1 MSPVQAVFQFLSAVI
16 SVYML
21 LIIFRVLLS
30 WFQGRLNGRGV
41 EILTMLTDPYL
52 KRFQGISWLRFGFL
66 DFSPVVG
73 IAVLGLVSQICS
85 SLAMSGR
92 ITAMM
97 VIVYILSSI
106 WSFASFFINFLIILM
121 VFRLVSV
128 LFFSTWN
135 HQIVFQIDN
144 ILYKVTAR
152 ILGFFTSKN
161 VKYTVALAI
170 SAGVLLVFRLALG
183 LGIAYLL
190 NFLAGL

>member
-1 MSPVQAVFQFLSAVI
+1 MSPVQAVFQFLSAIV

-41 EILTMLTDPYL
+41 EILMKLTDPYL
-52 KRFQGISWLRFGFL
+52 KKFQGISWLRFGFL

-85 SLAMSGR
+85 SLAMSGK
-92 ITAMM
+92 ITVMM
-97 VIVYILSSI
+97 IVIYILSSI
-106 WSFASFFINFLIILM
+106 WNFVSFFINFLIILM

-161 VKYTVALAI
+161 VKYSVALAV
-170 SAGVLLVFRLALG
+170 SAAVLLVLRIGIG

-190 NFLAGL
+190 SFLAGL

>member
-1 MSPVQAVFQFLSAVI
+1 MSPVQAVFQFLSAVV

-41 EILTMLTDPYL
+41 EILMKLTDPYL

-73 IAVLGLVSQICS
+73 IAVLGLVSQICN
-85 SLAMSGR
+85 SLAMSGK
-92 ITAMM
+92 ITVMM
-97 VIVYILSSI
+97 VVIYILSSI
-106 WSFASFFINFLIILM
+106 WNFVSFFINFLIILM
-121 VFRLVSV
+121 IFRLVSV

-152 ILGFFTSKN
+152 ILGFFTSRN
-161 VKYTVALAI
+161 VKYSMALAI
-170 SAGVLLVFRLALG
+170 SAGVLLVLRIGIG
-183 LGIAYLL
+183 LGIVYLL

>member
-1 MSPVQAVFQFLSAVI
+1 
-16 SVYML
+16 ML

-41 EILTMLTDPYL
+41 EILMKLTDPYL

-73 IAVLGLVSQICS
+73 IAVLGLVSQICN
-85 SLAMSGR
+85 SLAMSGK
-92 ITAMM
+92 ITVMM
-97 VIVYILSSI
+97 VVIYILSSI
-106 WSFASFFINFLIILM
+106 WNFVSFFINFLIILM
-121 VFRLVSV
+121 IFRLVSV

-152 ILGFFTSKN
+152 ILGFFTSRN
-161 VKYTVALAI
+161 VKYSMALAI
-170 SAGVLLVFRLALG
+170 SAGVLLVLRIGIG
-183 LGIAYLL
+183 LGIVYLL